1 MLTQRPEPRYL
12 AVGRVLRPHGIR
24 GELRVQSFTDFPERL
39 AEVSHIYVG
48 PAYRRMAIEKAR
60 CHKDRILLKLEG
72 IEDRSAAE
80 AFRDQVV
87 YVAIEDAVPLEEEEY
102 YHFQV
107 VGMQVETADGE
118 ALGEIVEVLAPPG
131 ANDVFVVHGPRGE
144 ILIPAIEDAVREID
158 FDAMRMVITPMPGLL
173 D

>member
-1 MLTQRPEPRYL
+1 MLTQQPEPRYL

-24 GELRVQSFTDFPERL
+24 GELRVQVFTDFPEHL
-39 AEVSHIYVG
+39 AEISHVYLG
-48 PAYRRMAIEKAR
+48 PTYRRMAIEKVR
-60 CHKDRILLKLEG
+60 FHKNRILLKLAG
-72 IEDRSAAE
+72 LEDRDAAE
-80 AFRDQVV
+80 TFRDQTV
-87 YVAIEDAVPLEEEEY
+87 YVAMEDAVPLEEEEY

-107 VGMQVETADGE
+107 VGMQVETEDGE
-118 ALGEIVEVLAPPG
+118 ALGEVVEVLAPPG

-158 FDAMRMVITPMPGLL
+158 FDAMRMVIIPMPGLL

>member
-1 MLTQRPEPRYL
+1 MLTKQPEPRYL

-24 GELRVQSFTDFPERL
+24 GELRVQVFTDFPEHL
-39 AEVSHIYVG
+39 AEILHVYVG
-48 PAYRRMAIEKAR
+48 PSYRRLAIER
-60 CHKDRILLKLEG
+60 VRLHQERILLKLG
-72 IEDRSAAE
+72 GYGDRNAAE
-80 AFRDQVV
+80 TLRDQTV
-87 YVAIEDAVPLEEEEY
+87 YIAIEDAVPLEEEEY

-107 VGMQVETADGE
+107 VGMQVVTEAGE

-158 FDAMRMVITPMPGLL
+158 FDAMRIVIIPMPGLL

>member
-1 MLTQRPEPRYL
+1 MLTKRPEPRYL

-24 GELRVQSFTDFPERL
+24 GELRVQVFTDFPEHL
-39 AEVSHIYVG
+39 AEVSHVYLG
-48 PAYRRMAIEKAR
+48 PNYRRMAIEKAR
-60 CHKDRILLKLEG
+60 LHKDRVLLKLEG
-72 IEDRSAAE
+72 IEDRNDAE
-80 AFRDQVV
+80 MFRDQTV

-102 YHFQV
+102 YHFQLVGIEV
-107 VGMQVETADGE
+107 VTEEGE

-144 ILIPAIEDAVREID
+144 ILIPAIEEAVHEID
-158 FDAMRMVITPMPGLL
+158 FDAMRMVIISMPGLL